1 MFDRIM
7 FFFSQ
12 IFELLHI
19 YIRGPH
25 KCVLYFRWSGV
36 SQFWA
41 VYTTNHKQSYATVF
55 NSGSLPQ
62 LQRLL
67 FSNLL
72 VLFTESRKRYGAKV
86 VFLFCLQS
94 CKGLLQTIA
103 FSKRIYGCYLQSRQ
117 WARLFCSQTI
127 FLEGSVC
134 ARNDRTVFSFCLY
147 LDQEIVFT
155 AEEPVFLPR
164 FIRARLV
171 KRKVWSDWDSFT

>member
-1 MFDRIM
+1 MLTFPRRPILLFVKEKAFQTFIHYPVSLGHNKWMFDRIM

-25 KCVLYFRWSGV
+25 KCVLYFRWSDV

-41 VYTTNHKQSYATVF
+41 VFATNHKQSYATLF
-55 NSGSLPQ
+55 NSGSVPQ

-103 FSKRIYGCYLQSRQ
+103 FSKRI
-117 WARLFCSQTI
+117 RLLF
-127 FLEGSVC
+127 
-134 ARNDRTVFSFCLY
+134 TV
-147 LDQEIVFT
+147 
-155 AEEPVFLPR
+155 
-164 FIRARLV
+164 
-171 KRKVWSDWDSFT
+171 